1 MRSADVT
8 RDQLVVAGQDLH
20 GDAVALE
27 LRQHLGDIRQDG
39 IGEAD
44 EACQHEIGLVVA
56 RVGVPW
62 LQPAVGDRQ
71 HAQTVRAQPL
81 VDRRA
86 RLSFMAASSGVT

>member
-1 MRSADVT
+1 MT
-8 RDQLVVAGQDLH
+8 RDQFVVAGQDLH

-27 LRQHLGDIRQDG
+27 LRQHLGDIRQDR

-44 EACQHEIGLVVA
+44 EAGEHEIGLVGARVRVA
-56 RVGVPW
+56 R

-86 RLSFMAASSGVT
+86 RLPVVAASSGAT